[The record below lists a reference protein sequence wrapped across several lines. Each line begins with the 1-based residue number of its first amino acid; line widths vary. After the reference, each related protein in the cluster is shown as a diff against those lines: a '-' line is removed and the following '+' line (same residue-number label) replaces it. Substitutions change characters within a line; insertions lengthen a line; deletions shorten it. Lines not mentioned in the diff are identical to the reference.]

1 MKIEEETRYLVEIV
15 QKESGIFRDKVSRD
29 TKDYAFANFQY
40 QNGNASP
47 PTSVTFFSETT
58 DEEIEDIWIEKITKA
73 KPGKWFEYYSGNFYG
88 EARITPA

>member
-1 MKIEEETRYLVEIV
+1 MKIEENTRYLIEIM
-15 QKESGIFRDKVSRD
+15 QKESCVFRDKISRN
-29 TKDYAFANFQY
+29 TRDYSYANFQY

-58 DEEIEDIWIEKITKA
+58 DEEIVDIWINKIAKA
-73 KPGKWFEYYSGNFYG
+73 KFGNWFEYYSGHFYG